1 MATNALR
8 AIRRLDFRRR
18 IHALIDQAEKY
29 AVLCDFPKK
38 VEFRFCAFLAGWE
51 STARHD
57 SKASRW
63 FEIWQEHCR
72 KRHHGKEGRTLADPV
87 KAVSLSE
94 RWQVGQEEE
103 SKAYKRVRHG
113 LHDVLRI
120 TLNHY
125 CPGDGKDL
133 SLQGSDEPTVLLEK
147 IRIIQIWKRAWKS
160 PRPGGF
166 LIDLD
171 RIVRGVSRAKRKPCS
186 RAKLGSP
193 KFTADGWAA
202 RRKRELLRTWLQRR
216 SV

>member
-18 IHALIDQAEKY
+18 IHALIDQA
-29 AVLCDFPKK
+29 
-38 VEFRFCAFLAGWE
+38 RNTRSCAISQRKSNSGFVRSWLVGSQLLVTIAKLLAG
-51 STARHD
+51 SRYGKSIVASAITAKKDGLLLIR
-57 SKASRW
+57 SRQ
-63 FEIWQEHCR
+63 FH
-72 KRHHGKEGRTLADPV
+72 
-87 KAVSLSE
+87 SLSGGI
-94 RWQVGQEEE
+94 GQEEE

-147 IRIIQIWKRAWKS
+147 IRIIQIWKRVWKS

-171 RIVRGVSRAKRKPCS
+171 RIVRGVSGTKRKPCS